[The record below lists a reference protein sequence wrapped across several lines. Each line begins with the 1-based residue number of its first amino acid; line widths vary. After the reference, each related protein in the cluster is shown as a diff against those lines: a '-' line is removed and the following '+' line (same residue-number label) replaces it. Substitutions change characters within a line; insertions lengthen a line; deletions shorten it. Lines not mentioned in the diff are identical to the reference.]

1 MPADPLATTL
11 SWQAR
16 AGDVSASG
24 DLGWL
29 TGPYVYV
36 PNGDISH
43 TQYGCYFS
51 IWIRRAGA
59 PWRVL
64 IDAGISTEEPCTFTG
79 EGVARLTSSDAA
91 SHATTAGRSQ
101 TTLLEQDRLLD
112 TRVASVGLADAF
124 GPLLFPAARFNR
136 EGKQPLLGSATI
148 APFLSSQPG
157 SWTFVPRGGDVAS
170 SGDLGYTYGE
180 DDQKENIRTTE
191 AGYYVRVWRRSAA
204 GWRVTF
210 DTLVPE
216 G

>member
-1 MPADPLATTL
+1 M
-11 SWQAR
+11 AR
-16 AGDVSASG
+16 A
-24 DLGWL
+24 
-29 TGPYVYV
+29 
-36 PNGDISH
+36 H
-43 TQYGCYFS
+43 
-51 IWIRRAGA
+51 RRAE
-59 PWRVL
+59 
-64 IDAGISTEEPCTFTG
+64 STTEEPCGFPG
-79 EGVARLTSSDAA
+79 EVAGRLTPTDSPPPAA
-91 SHATTAGRSQ
+91 AAGLSK

-124 GPLLFPAARFNR
+124 APLLFPAARFHR

-180 DDQKENIRTTE
+180 YDQKENIRTTE